1 MIALAAFICRKPTT
15 WVDVVSL
22 HKPDVFGNAGQN
34 CWHDNFGPNSYYMYI
49 FVFFQVREINKILNS
64 LSLRTWFDEERIVG
78 NIKVE
83 MTKGIDD
90 SRWVVVFITKRYI
103 DKIESG
109 SMEVQ
114 CLMIF
119 PDRPYQMLCACR
131 LPYSANTARSCCNR
145 INAGASEW
153 CWL

>member
-1 MIALAAFICRKPTT
+1 M
-15 WVDVVSL
+15 
-22 HKPDVFGNAGQN
+22 H
-34 CWHDNFGPNSYYMYI
+34 I

-64 LSLRTWFDEERIVG
+64 LSVRTWFDEERIVG

-131 LPYSANTARSCCNR
+131 LPYSANTARSCCNS
-145 INAGASEW
+145 INASASEW